1 MSYTQISKLN
11 QTVLYP
17 RGLTGGHLPGKTYK
31 LFRADPSWIAGTA
44 IWIENTELKTSPIL
58 QTSQGNQQTSIK
70 SGQLIV
76 LWFSEWDDY

>member
-17 RGLTGGHLPGKTYK
+17 RGLTGGHLPGETYK

-44 IWIENTELKTSPIL
+44 IWIENTDLKTSPIL
-58 QTSQGNQQTSIK
+58 QTSQGKPTNIDK
-70 SGQLIV
+70 
-76 LWFSEWDDY
+76 EWPTHRAMVF